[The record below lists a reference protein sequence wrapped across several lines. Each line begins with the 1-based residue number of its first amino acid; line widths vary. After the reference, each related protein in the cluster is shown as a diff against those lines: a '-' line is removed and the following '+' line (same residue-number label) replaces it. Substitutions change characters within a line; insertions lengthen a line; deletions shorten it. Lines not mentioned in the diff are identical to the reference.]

1 MTCLLLNMDHQ
12 EKKVNRNA
20 ATWCTE
26 RLTFYLELA
35 YEPDES
41 CVVDI
46 SNFSSDIDLDC
57 YELLRLFNKET
68 EFILY
73 EDEEALEQLAVELI
87 DDNALGNQ
95 TRYNMSNSRLNIL
108 WFVRISL
115 WPKWLWSRS
124 WYHFGGWLFY
134 YSFSKPHFRCWL
146 LYSRFTMC
154 LIQQTLIVYEIPTF
168 PPI

>member
-1 MTCLLLNMDHQ
+1 M
-12 EKKVNRNA
+12 
-20 ATWCTE
+20 
-26 RLTFYLELA
+26 
-35 YEPDES
+35 
-41 CVVDI
+41 DI

-108 WFVRISL
+108 
-115 WPKWLWSRS
+115 
-124 WYHFGGWLFY
+124 
-134 YSFSKPHFRCWL
+134 
-146 LYSRFTMC
+146 
-154 LIQQTLIVYEIPTF
+154 
-168 PPI
+168 